1 MTLSELCISNVSAH
15 LGCALTRHRAST
27 FQTVCGRSST
37 VYYDDMLRHTSLQ
50 VLWVSGHY
58 KMHKTIQKQG
68 LQKRNNL
75 STRYLLKN
83 EQGNR
88 SFFVFPIDD
97 QHTKTELHLKSHYG
111 LIPFVTR
118 ILTSHLQKLLFRCNP
133 IPTKRIQQIRSL
145 ISYPHGLSTPK

>member
-1 MTLSELCISNVSAH
+1 MTFVGIMYSKCFCTFRLCFD
-15 LGCALTRHRAST
+15 RHGAST
-27 FQTVCGRSST
+27 FQTVCGSSST
-37 VYYDDMLRHTSLQ
+37 VYYGDMLRHTSFQ
-50 VLWVSGHY
+50 VLWVWGHY

-75 STRYLLKN
+75 STRYLLET